1 MKVIKYIFKACLIVT
16 ACFTACT
23 KTVYLEKEKIV
34 EVKEYVTLTD
44 TIFTPKVDSSKVV
57 QQTEIKDTSR
67 LETTHAMSE
76 AFVANGQLH
85 HSLWQKPKSFKFDI
99 QIPTLHK
106 DSIIRIR
113 EPYPVEVVKEV
124 KIIPALYKVCF
135 WLIIGEVIFL
145 IIAIVLKVKRFI

>member
-1 MKVIKYIFKACLIVT
+1 MKIIKGIFKACLIVT
-16 ACFTACT
+16 VCFTACA
-23 KTVYLEKEKIV
+23 KTVYLENEKIV
-34 EVKEYVTLTD
+34 KVKEYVTLTD
-44 TIFTPKVDSSKVV
+44 TIFIPKVDSSKVV

-85 HSLWQKPKSFKFDI
+85 HSIWNKPNSFKFDI
-99 QIPTLHK
+99 QIPTLHQ
-106 DSIIRIR
+106 DRIIRIR

-135 WLIIGEVIFL
+135 WLILGEVIIAAIAL
-145 IIAIVLKVKRFI
+145 ILKFKRI